1 MIYSLSIYEGK
12 KISEGKC
19 EKFKEYHKDL
29 LKLFSVVQLH
39 TLKELDGVELLK
51 KMLDLIREYKMKLDG
66 QFATLLTNMLVLD
79 GIAKDLNPDINLL
92 KCAVPYF
99 SLDT

>member
-29 LKLFSVVQLH
+29 LKLFSVV
-39 TLKELDGVELLK
+39 
-51 KMLDLIREYKMKLDG
+51 
-66 QFATLLTNMLVLD
+66 
-79 GIAKDLNPDINLL
+79 
-92 KCAVPYF
+92 
-99 SLDT
+99 

>member
-1 MIYSLSIYEGK
+1 
-12 KISEGKC
+12 
-19 EKFKEYHKDL
+19 
-29 LKLFSVVQLH
+29 
-39 TLKELDGVELLK
+39 
-51 KMLDLIREYKMKLDG
+51 MLDLIREYKMKLDG

-99 SLDT
+99 SLDI